1 MNVKSR
7 VTKLEQAKT
16 ARRSII
22 PRATI
27 AVRVDVPTFE
37 AIADMAE
44 ANGLRL
50 SIQARELLT
59 QAVRDKGR
67 LPE

>member
-1 MNVKSR
+1 MLQSQTV
-7 VTKLEQAKT
+7 
-16 ARRSII
+16 RRSPI

-27 AVRVDVPTFE
+27 AVRVDVPVFE
-37 AIADMAE
+37 AIAELAE

-59 QAVRDKGR
+59 AAVKDTDQEAEVTK
-67 LPE
+67 

>member
-1 MNVKSR
+1 MLQTQTV
-7 VTKLEQAKT
+7 
-16 ARRSII
+16 RRNII

-27 AVRVDVPTFE
+27 AVRVDVPVFE
-37 AIADMAE
+37 AIADLAE

-59 QAVRDKGR
+59 QAVRDTDQDQEGER
-67 LPE
+67 

>member
-1 MNVKSR
+1 M
-7 VTKLEQAKT
+7 LESQAQT
-16 ARRSII
+16 VRRSII

-37 AIADMAE
+37 AIADLAE

-59 QAVRDKGR
+59 QAVLDTDQEPQTEVEG
-67 LPE
+67 

>member
-1 MNVKSR
+1 M
-7 VTKLEQAKT
+7 LETQT

-27 AVRVDVPTFE
+27 AVRVDVPVFE
-37 AIADMAE
+37 AIAELAA

-59 QAVRDKGR
+59 QAVQETDTTQ
-67 LPE
+67 EATQ

>member
-1 MNVKSR
+1 MLQMR
-7 VTKLEQAKT
+7 TE
-16 ARRSII
+16 RRSII

-27 AVRVDVPTFE
+27 AVRLDVSTFE
-37 AIADMAE
+37 AIADLAE

-59 QAVRDKGR
+59 QAVQDCEQAQQEG
-67 LPE
+67 EVTE